1 MELIGSYLGQYWLTD
16 IIGRGSTSTVYK
28 AYQPS
33 LGRYVA
39 VKVLRS
45 IDPQFAVRFRR
56 EAKAIA
62 HLQHP
67 NILPIF
73 DYDEHEGLSYF
84 VLPYVENNT
93 TLADLL
99 TGQPVEPL
107 IALQLMMHVLDG
119 LAYAHSRGVIHRD
132 IKPANIL
139 MTSPNWPVLADFGI
153 AKLVDETSQLTP
165 PGQTVGT
172 AIYMAPER
180 AQGKHDDERGDL
192 YSAGVVLYEM
202 LTGRVPFNA
211 KTPLAVVTKHMYEAP
226 PAPRSLNPQLPPV
239 VERAVLRALE
249 KDPQARYQTA
259 GEMRAA
265 LQQVV
270 RQLEAD
276 SVGRSPAG
284 SEAPAVVSYE
294 TRKLV
299 PDAPPTHLPPPA
311 PRVTTTLPARGA
323 QPHAGLRR
331 RGLIAAFLLGL
342 VAVLALLLFV
352 GLRDG
357 GKLFSSPALGLGGTT
372 PTLPSTAV
380 AGIFGANA
388 SPTSGA
394 ANPNANTLPAP
405 APSPAG
411 EPAAPAATSTA
422 TAYPTAVL
430 GEMLTTALPTAE
442 LLEQPT
448 ALPTAETLPPT
459 PIPPT
464 PVPPTRLPPTPVP
477 PTATNPPPAP
487 TMGIAAEPTPVAV
500 PPTGSQTLRLD
511 DTAWQGGYGGPG
523 NPKVY
528 GGRTATW
535 TYGQGTAYQALRAA
549 FRLAVQPTGTATLTI
564 EGMDSEDAAKT
575 AISIEINGTQIFQG
589 ANPLPD
595 DDVPLESGTWSS
607 ATWTFDPALL
617 QTGQNEIVIRNL
629 AQGTL
634 GRPPFFMLDYAELT
648 YPVG

>member
-1 MELIGSYLGQYWLTD
+1 MDLIGSYLGQYWLTD

-99 TGQPVEPL
+99 TGQPVESL
-107 IALQLMMHVLDG
+107 VALQLMMHVLDG

-139 MTSPNWPVLADFGI
+139 MTSANWPVLADFGI

-172 AIYMAPER
+172 AMYMAPER

-226 PAPRSLNPQLPPV
+226 PLPSSINPQLPPV
-239 VERAVLRALE
+239 VERALLRALE

-276 SVGRSPAG
+276 SAARSPAVNVG
-284 SEAPAVVSYE
+284 PAVVSYE

-299 PDAPPTHLPPPA
+299 PDEPPAYLPPLA
-311 PRVTTTLPARGA
+311 PRVTATLPARGA

-331 RGLIAAFLLGL
+331 RGLIAALLLGL
-342 VAVLALLLFV
+342 FALLALLVFA

-357 GKLFSSPALGLGGTT
+357 WKLFSSPALGLGGTT
-372 PTLPSTAV
+372 PTLSNTAV
-380 AGIFGANA
+380 AGIFGADA

-394 ANPNANTLPAP
+394 AKPAASTSPSRAP
-405 APSPAG
+405 ATAD
-411 EPAAPAATSTA
+411 EPAAPAATPTA

-430 GEMLTTALPTAE
+430 SEMQT
-442 LLEQPT
+442 T

-459 PIPPT
+459 PVPPTAVPPTPIPPT
-464 PVPPTRLPPTPVP
+464 PVPPTPLPPTRVPATPVPPTPVP
-477 PTATNPPPAP
+477 PPTPAVASA
-487 TMGIAAEPTPVAV
+487 GEPAPVAV

-511 DTAWQGGYGGPG
+511 DTDWQGGFG

-535 TYGQGTAYQALRAA
+535 TYGQGTAYRDLRAS
-549 FRLAVQPTGTATLTI
+549 FSLAIQAAGTATLTI

-589 ANPLPD
+589 ENPLPN
-595 DDVPLESGTWSS
+595 DDVPVESGTWSR
-607 ATWTFDPALL
+607 ATWTFDAALL

-629 AQGTL
+629 AEGTF
-634 GRPPFFMLDYAELT
+634 GRPPFFMLDYAEIT
-648 YPVG
+648 YPVE